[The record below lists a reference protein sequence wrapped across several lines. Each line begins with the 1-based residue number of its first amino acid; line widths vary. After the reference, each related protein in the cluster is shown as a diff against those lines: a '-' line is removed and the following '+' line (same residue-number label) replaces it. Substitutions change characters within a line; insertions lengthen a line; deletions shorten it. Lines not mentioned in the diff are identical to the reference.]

1 MSRGLRWLRLAAV
14 CAVFLMGL
22 PLLLRGRV
30 TVGVS
35 ILYNV
40 LLGGTALLLFTP
52 RRGQRPLWRQLLWGA
67 GLALGFA
74 AALTGVF
81 LLIGRPVSLLP
92 PRDYAAGAVLG
103 TVGLQTLIAGAEELF
118 FRGFLPQEAEALS
131 LPPWLAVAVPALMFG
146 GLHFLMNG
154 NVIQLCVSTAIA
166 VYYLLLRRKGAGLVT
181 LAWAHLLH
189 NLIFFYLIGI

>member
-14 CAVFLMGL
+14 CAVFLVGL

-30 TVGVS
+30 TTGASV
-35 ILYNV
+35 LYNV

-52 RRGQRPLWRQLLWGA
+52 RQGRRSLRRQLLWGA
-67 GLALGFA
+67 GIALGFA
-74 AALTGVF
+74 AA
-81 LLIGRPVSLLP
+81 LP

-103 TVGLQTLIAGAEELF
+103 TVVLQALIAGAEELF
-118 FRGFLPQEAEALS
+118 FRGFLPQELEALA
-131 LPPWLAVAVPALMFG
+131 LPPWLTAAVPALLFG
-146 GLHFLMNG
+146 GLHFFMNG
-154 NVIQLCVSTAIA
+154 NVIQLCISTAIA
-166 VYYLLLRRKGAGLVT
+166 AYYLLLRRKGAGLVT

>member
-14 CAVFLMGL
+14 CAVFLVGL

-30 TVGVS
+30 TAGTSV
-35 ILYNV
+35 LYNV

-52 RRGQRPLWRQLLWGA
+52 RQGRRSLRRQLLWGA
-67 GLALGFA
+67 AIALGFA
-74 AALTGVF
+74 AALTGGF
-81 LLIGRPVSLLP
+81 LLMGRPVSLLP

-103 TVGLQTLIAGAEELF
+103 TVVLQALIAGAEELF
-118 FRGFLPQEAEALS
+118 FRGFLPQELEALA
-131 LPPWLAVAVPALMFG
+131 LPPWLTAAVPALLFG
-146 GLHFLMNG
+146 GLHFFMNG
-154 NVIQLCVSTAIA
+154 NVIQLCISTAIA
-166 VYYLLLRRKGAGLVT
+166 AYYLLLRQKGAGLVT

>member
-14 CAVFLMGL
+14 CAVFLVGL

-30 TVGVS
+30 TTGASV
-35 ILYNV
+35 LYNV

-52 RRGQRPLWRQLLWGA
+52 RQGRRSLRRQLLWGA
-67 GLALGFA
+67 AIALGFA
-74 AALTGVF
+74 AALTGGF
-81 LLIGRPVSLLP
+81 LLMGRPVSLLP

-103 TVGLQTLIAGAEELF
+103 TVVLQALIAGAEELF
-118 FRGFLPQEAEALS
+118 FRGFLPQELETLA
-131 LPPWLAVAVPALMFG
+131 LPPWLTAAVPALLFG
-146 GLHFLMNG
+146 GLHFFMNG
-154 NVIQLCVSTAIA
+154 NVIQLCISTAIA
-166 VYYLLLRRKGAGLVT
+166 AYYLLLRRKGAGLVT